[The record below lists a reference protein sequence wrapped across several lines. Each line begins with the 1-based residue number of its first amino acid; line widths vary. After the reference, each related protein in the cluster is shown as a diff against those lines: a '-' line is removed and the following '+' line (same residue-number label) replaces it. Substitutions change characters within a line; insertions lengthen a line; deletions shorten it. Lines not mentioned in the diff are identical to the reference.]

1 MVKIYPGINKKNRIH
16 GMRLKYD
23 TVIAFSFPT
32 PCLLLPLILLSL
44 SVIPSATIISSS
56 SPVIAS
62 VEDNR
67 GDDGDG
73 GEENTSDDDGDDA
86 NDDDIDLDELNLLQV
101 CCAWSDKISDGVLEY
116 RISDEGDE
124 DSKQSVRNAIQDWNL
139 LIDNLVFVE
148 IQDDS
153 EADVE
158 IGFSDSDEDAN
169 DKEFDYGDSI
179 AAGKTEFR
187 FDNKGFI
194 DSIEVTL
201 SGGIFGN
208 GFQNSELEQ
217 IARHE
222 IGHVL
227 GLGHTNF
234 DGSLMSESTDGG
246 TENIS
251 TCEINGVLAA
261 NYWRLVAVGNN
272 PEYPGANFV
281 VC

>member
-1 MVKIYPGINKKNRIH
+1 MRLRLNYNTIH
-16 GMRLKYD
+16 GS
-23 TVIAFSFPT
+23 TFFT
-32 PCLLLPLILLSL
+32 PCLMRSLILLLL
-44 SVIPSATIISSS
+44 SVIPSVTIISTSIS
-56 SPVIAS
+56 VMAS
-62 VEDNR
+62 VEDNQEEN
-67 GDDGDG
+67 DD
-73 GEENTSDDDGDDA
+73 GEENNTEEDEEDGSDNDDN
-86 NDDDIDLDELNLLQV
+86 NDDDIDLDEMSLLQI
-101 CCAWSDKISDGVLEY
+101 CCAWSDKISDGTLEY
-116 RISDEGDE
+116 KISDEGDE
-124 DSKQSVRNAIQDWNL
+124 DSKQSVRNAIQDWDL
-139 LIDNLVFVE
+139 LIDNLIFVE

-158 IGFSDSDEDAN
+158 IGFSDSNEDAN
-169 DKEFDYGDSI
+169 DEEFDYGDSI

-187 FDNKGFI
+187 FDNMGFI
-194 DSIEVTL
+194 DNIEVTL

-227 GLGHTNF
+227 GLGHANF
-234 DGSLMSESTDGG
+234 DGNLMSESTDGG
-246 TENIS
+246 TDDIS

-272 PEYPGANFV
+272 PEYPEANFV

>member
-1 MVKIYPGINKKNRIH
+1 
-16 GMRLKYD
+16 MRLNYS
-23 TVIAFSFPT
+23 TVFSFSFST
-32 PCLLLPLILLSL
+32 PCLLLALILLSL
-44 SVIPSATIISSS
+44 SAISSATIFSSS
-56 SPVIAS
+56 TSVMAS
-62 VEDNR
+62 VEDNQG
-67 GDDGDG
+67 GDDDE
-73 GEENTSDDDGDDA
+73 GEENTRGD
-86 NDDDIDLDELNLLQV
+86 DDDIDLDEMNLLQI

-124 DSKQSVRNAIQDWNL
+124 DSKQSVRNAIQDWDL
-139 LIDNLVFVE
+139 LIDNLIFAE
-148 IQDDS
+148 KQDDN

-169 DKEFDYGDSI
+169 DEEFDYGDPI

-194 DSIEVTL
+194 DNIEVTL

-222 IGHVL
+222 IGHAL
-227 GLGHTNF
+227 GLGHANF
-234 DGSLMSESTDGG
+234 DGSLMSESTEGG

-261 NYWRLVAVGNN
+261 NYWRLVTVSNN
-272 PEYPGANFV
+272 PEYPEANFV

>member
-1 MVKIYPGINKKNRIH
+1 MYN
-16 GMRLKYD
+16 
-23 TVIAFSFPT
+23 TVFGFTFST
-32 PCLLLPLILLSL
+32 PCLLLASILLLL
-44 SVIPSATIISSS
+44 SVISSATIISSS
-56 SPVIAS
+56 IPAMAS
-62 VEDNR
+62 AEDNQEADDNDDEENTR
-67 GDDGDG
+67 EEEDGEDDGD
-73 GEENTSDDDGDDA
+73 N
-86 NDDDIDLDELNLLQV
+86 DDIDLDEMNLLQI
-101 CCAWSDKISDGVLEY
+101 CCAWSDKISNGVLEY
-116 RISDEGDE
+116 KISDEGDE
-124 DSKQSVRNAIQDWNL
+124 DSKQSVRNAIQDWDL
-139 LIDNLVFVE
+139 LIDNLIFVE
-148 IQDDS
+148 KQDDI

-169 DKEFDYGDSI
+169 DEEFDYGDPI

-187 FDNKGFI
+187 FNNKGFI
-194 DSIEVTL
+194 DSVEVTL

-227 GLGHTNF
+227 GLGHANF

-246 TENIS
+246 AENIS
-251 TCEINGVLAA
+251 TCEINGVLVA

-272 PEYPGANFV
+272 PEYPEGNFI

>member
-1 MVKIYPGINKKNRIH
+1 
-16 GMRLKYD
+16 MRFNYN
-23 TVIAFSFPT
+23 TVFGFTFST
-32 PCLLLPLILLSL
+32 PCLLLAFILLLL
-44 SVIPSATIISSS
+44 SVIPSLTIISFSIS
-56 SPVIAS
+56 VMAS
-62 VEDNR
+62 VDDNQGENTGEEDDEDN
-67 GDDGDG
+67 G
-73 GEENTSDDDGDDA
+73 N
-86 NDDDIDLDELNLLQV
+86 NDDTDLDEMNLLQI

-116 RISDEGDE
+116 KISDEGDE
-124 DSKQSVRNAIQDWNL
+124 DSKQSVRNAIQNWDL
-139 LIDNLVFVE
+139 LIDNLIFVE
-148 IQDDS
+148 KQDDS

-169 DKEFDYGDSI
+169 DEEFDYGDPI

-187 FDNKGFI
+187 FDTKGFI

-217 IARHE
+217 IAQHE

-227 GLGHTNF
+227 GLGHANF
-234 DGSLMSESTDGG
+234 DGSLMSESTDVG

-251 TCEINGVLAA
+251 SCEINGVLAA

-272 PEYPGANFV
+272 PEYPEANFV

>member
-1 MVKIYPGINKKNRIH
+1 MDKKNRIH
-16 GMRLKYD
+16 GLRLKYRIVSGF
-23 TVIAFSFPT
+23 TFCT
-32 PCLLLPLILLSL
+32 PCLLLILFLL
-44 SVIPSATIISSS
+44 LLYVIPSVTIISISK
-56 SPVIAS
+56 PVLAS
-62 VEDNR
+62 VEDNQGEDDDDDEENTR
-67 GDDGDG
+67 DEEDDGD
-73 GEENTSDDDGDDA
+73 
-86 NDDDIDLDELNLLQV
+86 NDDDIDLHEMNLLQI
-101 CCAWSDKISDGVLEY
+101 CCAWSDKIVDGVLEY
-116 RISDEGDE
+116 KISDGDE
-124 DSKQSVRNAIQDWNL
+124 DSKQSVRNAIQDWDL
-139 LIDNLVFVE
+139 LIDNLMFVE
-148 IQDDS
+148 KQDDS

-169 DKEFDYGDSI
+169 DEEFDYGDSI

-222 IGHVL
+222 IGHVI
-227 GLGHTNF
+227 GLGHANF

-246 TENIS
+246 AENIS

-272 PEYPGANFV
+272 PEYPEADFV